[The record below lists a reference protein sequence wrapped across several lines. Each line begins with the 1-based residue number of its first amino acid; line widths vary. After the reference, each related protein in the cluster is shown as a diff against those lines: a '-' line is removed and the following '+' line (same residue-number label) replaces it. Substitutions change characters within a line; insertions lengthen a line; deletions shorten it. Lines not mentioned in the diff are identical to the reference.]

1 MFARPGTGLI
11 ANTKWIRPR
20 IQYFFSFS
28 VAYDGVCHLLCL
40 FFADYLGY
48 AGLVV
53 YAVFGVVFGMVCALL
68 FEVLMDLVGAQ
79 RSSSAVGLVTIIN
92 C

>member
-1 MFARPGTGLI
+1 MDPAQDPVLLQFLCGVQR
-11 ANTKWIRPR
+11 
-20 IQYFFSFS
+20 
-28 VAYDGVCHLLCL
+28 VCHLLCL

-53 YAVFGVVFGMVCALL
+53 YAVFGMVFGMVCALL
-68 FEVLMDLVGAQ
+68 FEVLMDLLGAQ
-79 RSSSAVGLVTIIN
+79 QFSSAVGLVTIIN

>member
-1 MFARPGTGLI
+1 M
-11 ANTKWIRPR
+11 
-20 IQYFFSFS
+20 
-28 VAYDGVCHLLCL
+28 

-53 YAVFGVVFGMVCALL
+53 YTVFGVVFGMVCALL

-79 RSSSAVGLVTIIN
+79 RFSSAVGLVTIIN